1 VRITKRQLRRL
12 IREALLLE
20 GGDVTKDT
28 GTSEE
33 KAVKILEKGLDI
45 TSGVES
51 VKKFL
56 NSEEGSDPKVREV
69 LGKGDPATE
78 TIAISNAQPSV
89 SSLNPTQNE
98 ISLANSIG
106 YPLSDIS
113 SLHNIK
119 SGDPTGGK
127 TDDATGEKTDR
138 RIVTAGDLVI
148 DGHHRWSQVFSI
160 AGKSGTILAKDI
172 NLPGKG
178 ADEKLAAA
186 QVGVVATMGQG
197 PVPSAAGSGQPDNI
211 LGTDAAGIKSM
222 ILAMAEK
229 GQTMENG
236 KPLLGDEYVE
246 EAKGDGEA
254 QGYFGVNEEMT
265 TEEARDK
272 IADVVSSNLASLPG
286 PVGPAREHMPQFGI
300 STKEDDVFAKMAAGT
315 VNFKA
320 DFEPDEPAE
329 EEETVSERWQRL
341 AGLIRG

>member
-1 VRITKRQLRRL
+1 MKITNNNLRSL
-12 IREALLLE
+12 IREVLLLE
-20 GGDVTKDT
+20 EM
-28 GTSEE
+28 SEKE
-33 KAVKILEKGLDI
+33 AIGALEAGLNISDGVVAVKE
-45 TSGVES
+45 
-51 VKKFL
+51 FL
-56 NSEEGSDPKVREV
+56 NSEEGSDPKVREL
-69 LGKGDPATE
+69 LGKGDPSAE
-78 TIAISNAQPSV
+78 QISIGNAKPSV
-89 SSLNPTQNE
+89 ANLNPTQNE

-160 AGKSGTILAKDI
+160 AGKGGTILAKDI
-172 NLPGKG
+172 SLPGES

-197 PVPSAAGSGQPDNI
+197 SVPSAAGSGQPDNI
-211 LGTDAAGIKSM
+211 LGTDAGGIKSM
-222 ILAMAEK
+222 ILGMAKK

-246 EAKGDGEA
+246 EAKTDDEA

-272 IADVVSSNLASLPG
+272 IADVVAGNLASLPG
-286 PVGPAREHMPQFGI
+286 PVGPERQHMPQFGI
-300 STKEDDVFAKMAAGT
+300 ATKEEDVFKKMASGQ
-315 VNFKA
+315 VNFKS
-320 DFEPDEPAE
+320 DFEPTESTEEPDDESDDKAI
-329 EEETVSERWQRL
+329 SERWQHL
-341 AGLIRG
+341 AGLITG